1 MATYQLYRPG
11 DPLAADDDSG
21 PVAFKVADSFAER
34 EAAFRLVYAAY
45 TRAGLIEQ
53 NPFQMRVTPY
63 QLLDTTDM
71 FVAVQAGEVISTV
84 SLVSD
89 GEIGLPMEAIY
100 DHEVE
105 KLRSAGVR
113 FAEVSSLADRRRH
126 LSRSLP
132 LFVQLM
138 RLMVQSA
145 RQQGIRQ
152 LLVAVHP
159 RHSRFYKRF
168 LSFEPLGD
176 EKSYPLVRNNPAVA
190 LLLDFD
196 KLDRVRPVNYETFFG
211 APLPAEQLRRCPISL
226 EERTIFG
233 PAAAYGIGFTP
244 IGPSDEAM
252 APGGSAVA

>member
-1 MATYQLYRPG
+1 
-11 DPLAADDDSG
+11 
-21 PVAFKVADSFAER
+21 
-34 EAAFRLVYAAY
+34 
-45 TRAGLIEQ
+45 
-53 NPFQMRVTPY
+53 
-63 QLLDTTDM
+63 
-71 FVAVQAGEVISTV
+71 
-84 SLVSD
+84 
-89 GEIGLPMEAIY
+89 
-100 DHEVE
+100 
-105 KLRSAGVR
+105 
-113 FAEVSSLADRRRH
+113 EVSSLADRRRH

>member
-105 KLRSAGVR
+105 KLR
-113 FAEVSSLADRRRH
+113 
-126 LSRSLP
+126 
-132 LFVQLM
+132 
-138 RLMVQSA
+138 
-145 RQQGIRQ
+145 
-152 LLVAVHP
+152 
-159 RHSRFYKRF
+159 
-168 LSFEPLGD
+168 
-176 EKSYPLVRNNPAVA
+176 
-190 LLLDFD
+190 
-196 KLDRVRPVNYETFFG
+196 
-211 APLPAEQLRRCPISL
+211 
-226 EERTIFG
+226 
-233 PAAAYGIGFTP
+233 
-244 IGPSDEAM
+244 
-252 APGGSAVA
+252 